1 MSTSQ
6 GFGYWVRWQVP
17 VCALIF
23 IVPAVIALNF
33 IRKGNAEPLKSCVL
47 WKPCWRN
54 LNPLWLLF
62 YRAFAC
68 LCLAWTLYSMVS
80 SHGAFVLYYFYTQWT
95 LALVMC
101 YFALGTVISAYGCCG
116 SSSSITNRDKEFK
129 GKSKRLGPLAQ
140 KEILAGP
147 WGYLMHAMYQTSG
160 AASIL
165 TDIVFWCVLVPLL
178 VNVQFELTLLIG
190 ALHSL
195 NALLLIGDTALNGL
209 TFTWVGFAYFV
220 LWSCLY
226 ISFQW
231 IIHAF
236 GSSTG
241 SSSRWPYPFL
251 ELDTPWAPLCYFGL
265 ALFHVPCYW
274 IYALIVKGKDSIL
287 SRLFPHAFVKV

>member
-33 IRKGNAEPLKSCVL
+33 IRKGNAEPLKSSVL

-209 TFTWVGFAYFV
+209 VNIHMGWICLFCAVELPLYQLPMDHSRLWFFNRLFWVGSV
-220 LWSCLY
+220 
-226 ISFQW
+226 
-231 IIHAF
+231 
-236 GSSTG
+236 
-241 SSSRWPYPFL
+241 SRSL
-251 ELDTPWAPLCYFGL
+251 LLDICIDRERQRFYSLQI
-265 ALFHVPCYW
+265 VSPC
-274 IYALIVKGKDSIL
+274 IREGVE
-287 SRLFPHAFVKV
+287 